1 MTKVRNSFQASPI
14 REPSMGS
21 HAMGPSLHDPQL
33 SPAYEKG
40 GVMNPR
46 TYIPVLAAS
55 LFLCGSLNAAALA
68 TLHTSCSISAGDKPG
83 MLRLRIADDSCGGR
97 DRDCGSSFSDDTI
110 GRFTGLSAA
119 DLSREGAQLTATLNA
134 DAGVFTCAGT
144 VHNGALAGS
153 ATFTPNEDFVARMSR
168 MGFTGYNSEKLQTY
182 ALLDVG
188 SAWVESLKNA
198 HVEGMTKDN
207 VIALRIFR
215 IDPAYVSGFSSLGYG
230 VPDADK
236 LIALKVQ
243 GVNAQE
249 VREIRDLGYKPTLD
263 DLIQIRIFHIT
274 PEFIRSMQA
283 RGFHDLTIAKL
294 VQIKIFKLDE

>member
-1 MTKVRNSFQASPI
+1 MNS
-14 REPSMGS
+14 RT
-21 HAMGPSLHDPQL
+21 SL
-33 SPAYEKG
+33 S
-40 GVMNPR
+40 
-46 TYIPVLAAS
+46 VLAVS
-55 LFLCGSLNAAALA
+55 LLLCGSLNAATLAAL
-68 TLHTSCSISAGDKPG
+68 HSSCFISASEKPG
-83 MLRLRIADDSCGGR
+83 MLRLRIADGPSCAGDHNCDSN
-97 DRDCGSSFSDDTI
+97 FSDDSI
-110 GRFTGLSAA
+110 NRFTGFNAS

-144 VHNGALAGS
+144 VHDGALAGS
-153 ATFTPNEDFVARMSR
+153 STFTPNEDFVARMNR

-182 ALLDVG
+182 ALLDVQ

-198 HVEGMTKDN
+198 HVNGMNADN

-215 IDPAYVSGFSSLGYG
+215 IDPAYVSGLTSLGYG

-243 GVNAQE
+243 GVNAEE
-249 VREIRDLGYKPTLD
+249 VRKIRDLGYKPTLD

-274 PEFIRSMQA
+274 PEFIRNMQA